1 MLYDEVYLNASCSA
15 GNDHISSIWSLA
27 SQKSPCSP
35 KKIQLGTMGISNDSL
50 KVMAYTD
57 PVYQALGSLSYSHA
71 HAALCQLPRGKMLVA
86 TRNAPVQ
93 SRTGT
98 HTVK

>member
-1 MLYDEVYLNASCSA
+1 
-15 GNDHISSIWSLA
+15 
-27 SQKSPCSP
+27 
-35 KKIQLGTMGISNDSL
+35 MGISNDSL
-50 KVMAYTD
+50 KVMAYID
-57 PVYQALGSLSYSHA
+57 PVYQALGPLSYSRA

>member
-1 MLYDEVYLNASCSA
+1 
-15 GNDHISSIWSLA
+15 
-27 SQKSPCSP
+27 
-35 KKIQLGTMGISNDSL
+35 MGISNDSL
-50 KVMAYTD
+50 KVMAYID
-57 PVYQALGSLSYSHA
+57 PVYQALGPLSYSRA

-98 HTVK
+98 HTAK